1 MRALKGILPDM
12 KDFNL
17 RFVLDRLLRGW
28 RTCVLFAAL
37 AALLVVISL
46 PFQPVTYS
54 VRMTVVPAPNE
65 QNVVSVSG
73 SALTTLLGLGV
84 GGATQSSNYMRY
96 QKLLV
101 SNVVA
106 QHLQDKYGMV
116 QYVFSNYWDAQ
127 NRQWVPPKTIR
138 GFMVGWLLALAHVP
152 QWSPPDV
159 TTLAAYLSGHLLIV
173 PSTESDLVTISM
185 DGSDVNFSRRVMLA
199 AHEQA
204 NQVLRDQ
211 VARRA
216 RQQVAYLQSK
226 LAETT
231 VEDYRQSLLTI
242 LSSEEKTLMLTQTD
256 ASFAAEILS
265 PPMASPTPVSPRP
278 VLSIFVAVLVGILLG
293 IIVVVFFGPEWWQE
307 TRQKVTALLATR
319 RSRMGGAR
327 GTSGH

>member
-1 MRALKGILPDM
+1 MKGIRPDM
-12 KDFNL
+12 NEFNMG
-17 RFVLDRLLRGW
+17 FVMDRLVRGW
-28 RTCVLFAAL
+28 RTCTLFAAL
-37 AALLVVISL
+37 AVLLVLFAL
-46 PFQPVTYS
+46 PFQQVTYS

-84 GGATQSSNYMRY
+84 GGAAQSSNYIRY

-106 QHLQDKYGMV
+106 QQLQNKYGMV
-116 QYVFSNYWDAQ
+116 QYVFSSYWDAQ
-127 NRQWVPPKTIR
+127 NRKWNPPNTIR

-152 QWSPPDV
+152 QWSAPDV
-159 TTLAAYLSGHLLIV
+159 TALAAYLNGHLLIV

-185 DGSDVNFSRRVMLA
+185 DGPDVNFSRRVMLA

-226 LAETT
+226 IAETT
-231 VEDYRQSLLTI
+231 VEDYRLTLLTI
-242 LSSEEKTLMLTQTD
+242 LSSEEKTLMLTQTN

-278 VLSIFVAVLVGILLG
+278 VLSVFVAALVGILLG
-293 IIVVVFFGPEWWQE
+293 SIVVIFFGPEWWQE
-307 TRQKVTALLATR
+307 TRQRIAAF
-319 RSRMGGAR
+319 GGAR
-327 GTSGH
+327 GTSGR